1 MHPLSDNK
9 KAILSTGCRDDIKWW
24 NRYVRRFNGVEL
36 MYNDRPMDLTLEQLL
51 DTTAL
56 VNVGDAQMWG
66 GGAYYMGEYW
76 SRPFPTWL
84 QDPAIGIHLKEFYV
98 VLASAWLW
106 GDSWSG
112 HLVYIFSDNDAVIE
126 SLEKEKPRD
135 SEMLKLVREFMYL
148 VCTKKF
154 TPVFRKIGTKQNWL
168 ADFISRCHDH
178 DSTKKFFAEKKLK
191 EIKLLQ
197 IPDSFFNLN
206 ANW

>member
-1 MHPLSDNK
+1 
-9 KAILSTGCRDDIKWW
+9 
-24 NRYVRRFNGVEL
+24 
-36 MYNDRPMDLTLEQLL
+36 MDLTLEQLL

-178 DSTKKFFAEKKLK
+178 ASTKKFFAEKKLK
-191 EIKLLQ
+191 EMKLLQ